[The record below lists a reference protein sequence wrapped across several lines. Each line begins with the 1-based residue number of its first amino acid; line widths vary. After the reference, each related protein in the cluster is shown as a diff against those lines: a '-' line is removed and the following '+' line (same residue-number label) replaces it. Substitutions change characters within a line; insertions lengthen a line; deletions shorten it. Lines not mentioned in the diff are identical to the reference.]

1 MLCIR
6 EVVSYT
12 SIIYMISV
20 YDTPHYNQP
29 SLVGEQE
36 VARRARPARLALEE
50 GEAGGGV
57 RLEVQVRDA
66 AARGGEEVEGAVVE
80 AAGDGEA
87 EGGLVEPHHEL
98 AVGVVRD
105 GGVAEAREVAPEAVG
120 DVGAVAG
127 LDLEHVR
134 ERGGGGGVGAGVE
147 EEVAGAAGAAWRK
160 QEEEEVQEEEGE
172 GEGESRG
179 GGHGRAR
186 MRACMGGLAGL
197 PL

>member
-105 GGVAEAREVAPEAVG
+105 GRVAEARQVAPEAVG
-120 DVGAVAG
+120 DVAG
-127 LDLEHVR
+127 LDLEHVG
-134 ERGGGGGVGAGVE
+134 ERGGIVGAGME
-147 EEVAGAAGAAWRK
+147 KEVPGAAAAAWRE
-160 QEEEEVQEEEGE
+160 QEEEEEEEEGE
-172 GEGESRG
+172 RGG

-186 MRACMGGLAGL
+186 MLCVYGWTGLTQKEMD
-197 PL
+197 